1 MRKPTFPTK
10 TALVATTIALSVF
23 GLASCGDKTDEGS
36 SSSSDDMP
44 APTKPKQQLP
54 DATISAMTSQ
64 GCADDYQA
72 WLENLVR
79 WNSMQSG
86 GTWQD
91 VTVDFKS
98 GTAQDGITPCTAEVK
113 NLGIKKQRGNLDNIT
128 ITIMAADASHVKLDD
143 VKLEDASMIPVTKV
157 TANDLRGASNIM
169 DSAFAKG
176 EELGLAEP
184 EVSNISSQAT
194 EFIAQYDDKKYGLT
208 TGVYARPDAAAWVL
222 VESDSEQKGDEAAES
237 SALVL
242 ANQIKS
248 AVNSG
253 TFTNQVYWEK

>member
-1 MRKPTFPTK
+1 MD
-10 TALVATTIALSVF
+10 TTRRYSGRPVV
-23 GLASCGDKTDEGS
+23 T
-36 SSSSDDMP
+36 P
-44 APTKPKQQLP
+44 HR
-54 DATISAMTSQ
+54 ISASALCGKQTS
-64 GCADDYQA
+64 
-72 WLENLVR
+72 
-79 WNSMQSG
+79 

-128 ITIMAADASHVKLDD
+128 ITIMAADASHMKLDEVKLDD
-143 VKLEDASMIPVTKV
+143 ASRIPVTKV

-176 EELGLAEP
+176 EQLGLAEP
-184 EVSNISSQAT
+184 EVTNISSSTT
-194 EFIAQYDDKKYGLT
+194 EFIAEYDDKRYGLT
-208 TGVYARPDAAAWVL
+208 TGVYDRPYADAWVL
-222 VESDSEQKGDEAAES
+222 VEADSEQKGDEAAES
-237 SALVL
+237 SALVP

-248 AVNSG
+248 AVDFG

>member
-10 TALVATTIALSVF
+10 AALVATTVALSVF
-23 GLASCGDKTDEGS
+23 GLASCGDTTDGGS

-44 APTKPKQQLP
+44 APTEPKQQLS

-64 GCADDYQA
+64 GCAGDYQA
-72 WLENLVR
+72 WLENLLR

-128 ITIMAADASHVKLDD
+128 ITIMAADASHMKLDEVKLDD
-143 VKLEDASMIPVTKV
+143 ASRIPVTKV

-176 EELGLAEP
+176 EQLGLEEP
-184 EVSNISSQAT
+184 EVYNISRSTTQ
-194 EFIAQYDDKKYGLT
+194 FIAQYDDKKYGLS
-208 TGVYARPDAAAWVL
+208 TGVYDRDYADAWVL
-222 VESDSEQKGDEAAES
+222 VEADSEQKGDEAAES
-237 SALVL
+237 SAFVL
-242 ANQIKS
+242 ANQIKH
-248 AVNSG
+248 AVDFG